1 MDCTHVSEE
10 PTATLVRLGQWLK
23 AQSYAFTTV
32 TPATHAAVLAGRG
45 AHAARDLRDVFGWNL
60 PFAPERLPAEVLGW
74 IESAGLVTQEGRGQ
88 LRSAVRYA
96 RLGGLLLPHSSF
108 PTDESASV
116 FFGPDTYRFAALIQR
131 ELARW
136 PLGPRPRILD
146 VGCGTGAGGLV
157 AAAALDRADPRLIL
171 SDISA
176 TALQFA
182 RASTALADMPGVGFV
197 QGDLFGAVTGEFDLV
212 VANPPYLNDGAQ
224 RLYRHGGGRWG
235 EALSLRIVAEGLPR
249 LAPGGRL
256 VLYTGSAIAGGVD
269 GLQEACRALLAGRDA
284 LWTYEE
290 IDPDVFGEELHKPA
304 YAGVDRIAAVALTVR
319 VP

>member
-1 MDCTHVSEE
+1 MAGNEARDE
-10 PTATLVRLGQWLK
+10 PSATLKRVGRWLQ

-32 TPATHAAVLAGRG
+32 TPATHAVVLAGRG
-45 AHAARDLRDVFGWNL
+45 TVAARDVRDVFGWNL
-60 PFAPERLPAEVLGW
+60 PFAPGLLPCHVVEWLDG
-74 IESAGLVTQEGRGQ
+74 AGLLMRVEGGS

-96 RLGGLLLPHSSF
+96 SLGGLLLPHSSF
-108 PTDESASV
+108 PTDEGASV

-131 ELARW
+131 ELTRW

-182 RASTALADMPGVGFV
+182 RASTALAGMPGVGFV

-269 GLQEACRALLAGRDA
+269 GLQEACRAMLAGRDA